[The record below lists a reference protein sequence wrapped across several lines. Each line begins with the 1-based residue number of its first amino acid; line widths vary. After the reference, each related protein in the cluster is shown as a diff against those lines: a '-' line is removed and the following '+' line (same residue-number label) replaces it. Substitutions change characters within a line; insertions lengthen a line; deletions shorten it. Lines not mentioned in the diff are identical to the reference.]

1 MTLRRTR
8 PDRFH
13 HQVGAALV
21 LVLWLMAALSL
32 TVMASANGIR
42 HQTQYVGLALER
54 LRAEA
59 VLDAALQFTAQRLRG
74 ERNEPGRYRQERLTL
89 GGQVIWIEVTPA
101 GGLVDINVAN
111 DALLFAL
118 FQRVGGLSPGEANI
132 LTTRIRDFIDPDDVP
147 SGAGGAEA
155 PQYRAAGWPAVPRN
169 SALED
174 LSELKGVLGMTAELY
189 GILAPH
195 LGINGQQ
202 RIEVDS
208 APPALIDALSGQIGL
223 GAKIHNSP
231 PGSRA
236 GMLLSGAV
244 AEYFSP
250 TSAAMGQVVRV
261 RAYMQMSDERWWLR
275 EAWIDPNERP
285 DTLAPWTLLSL
296 EPTRRTNKPEQEWS
310 P

>member
-1 MTLRRTR
+1 M
-8 PDRFH
+8 
-13 HQVGAALV
+13 

-32 TVMASANGIR
+32 TVMAASQGIR
-42 HQTQYVGLALER
+42 QQTQYAGLALER
-54 LRAEA
+54 MRAEL
-59 VLDAALQFTAQRLRG
+59 VLDAALQFTAQRLLV
-74 ERNEPGRYRQERLTL
+74 ERNEPGRYRRERLTL
-89 GGQVIWIEVTPA
+89 GGQMIWIEITPS
-101 GGLVDINVAN
+101 GGLVDINVAS
-111 DALLFAL
+111 DALLRAL
-118 FQRVGGLSPGEANI
+118 FQRVGGLSSGEADI

-155 PQYRAAGWPAVPRN
+155 SQYRTAGWPAAPRN

-174 LSELKGVLGMTAELY
+174 LSELKAVLGMTTELY

-202 RIEVDS
+202 RLELDS
-208 APPALIDALSGQIGL
+208 APPELIDALTGQNGL
-223 GAKIHNSP
+223 GAQIHNSP
-231 PGSRA
+231 PESRA
-236 GMLLSGAV
+236 GMLLSGTV

-250 TSAAMGQVVRV
+250 TSAAIGQAVRV
-261 RAYMQMSDERWWLR
+261 RAYMQVNDERWWSR

-296 EPTRRTNKPEQEWS
+296 EPTRRANEPEQEWS